1 MHSPESKSPTSSIRT
16 DYSQK
21 RGRRKINR
29 VNSQNSNCKTNYN
42 LSPNNFNTNIINYYN
57 KKEKIR
63 KPYYINSP
71 WSNILS
77 KTSNEGKNQIP
88 NPKSYKSNNIL
99 ANEHFHNYD
108 EKRYFKESSN
118 YDYTTKT
125 QITTLPGGVK
135 RNKYEIKDD
144 MYFRKPYNESRLY
157 KMVHDFNCNIDYDKN
172 YDPITQGYNVNC
184 FPTKQRFFGS
194 YKRGMKDHDIF
205 NTNYNSNYYIGF
217 NDCCFSR
224 K

>member
-1 MHSPESKSPTSSIRT
+1 MYRPCSQSPTVSIRT

-21 RGRRKINR
+21 RIRNKINR
-29 VNSQNSNCKTNYN
+29 AKPNTYNNLTTNNFYNTNKNNNYGSIQKMPNYVKDTWSTMMSRTSKEGQNK
-42 LSPNNFNTNIINYYN
+42 LSPNPKNYQSNII
-57 KKEKIR
+57 E
-63 KPYYINSP
+63 
-71 WSNILS
+71 
-77 KTSNEGKNQIP
+77 
-88 NPKSYKSNNIL
+88 
-99 ANEHFHNYD
+99 NEHFHNFG
-108 EKRYFKESSN
+108 EKRHFKESSN

-157 KMVHDFNCNIDYDKN
+157 KMIHDYNCNINYEQN

-184 FPTKQRFFGS
+184 FPTKQRFYGS

-205 NTNYNSNYYIGF
+205 NINNNNYNSNGF
-217 NDCCFSR
+217 DYRFYR
-224 K
+224 KNNI